1 MLRSYHCGNE
11 DCLQY
16 MSQCQALRIVERG
29 GKNQVYSR
37 GTAQYHWGV
46 SPRDKWVLFNVKKDP
61 GCRDDLAAKK
71 PELIARLSS
80 SYQHWWEKTYPEMIA
95 KGGDLGD
102 PNQGRRASAR
112 DREWK
117 AKKEANAR

>member
-61 GCRDDLAAKK
+61 GCLDDLAAKK